1 MLFSVLHPVSDTGC
15 GAQLVKSAAVGFQ
28 KPPRDVA
35 RKKKSARN
43 EASCW
48 LLISKWLAFALCD
61 FCLPASTCVSV
72 LLLPDEV
79 TRRARCCWQGL
90 SLLLTV
96 SLVLLS
102 AWRRK
107 GASQESTATGCHAV
121 SRPVCLFTFVHLHF
135 FALRES
141 TYHFFFPPKLCTSML
156 FFERE
161 PAGKNISV
169 QLWSEWQ
176 DVPRAWCMLNS
187 RWCTLYLPAT
197 LWALYTWLIWYRWQ
211 HFWTYLVMVALGAA
225 PHSCIYTGIF
235 CLCRLGWFVG
245 SAVVPRVPPVPS
257 AQQQKGDWR
266 ARGQHLGMDE
276 QKINLRKVH

>member
-1 MLFSVLHPVSDTGC
+1 MRLICCFLSFILSQTL
-15 GAQLVKSAAVGFQ
+15 AQLVKSAAVGFQ

-35 RKKKSARN
+35 SKKKPAPN
-43 EASCW
+43 EARCW
-48 LLISKWLAFALCD
+48 LLISKRVCIVRCD
-61 FCLPASTCVSV
+61 FHLPASTCVSV
-72 LLLPDEV
+72 LLLPGEV
-79 TRRARCCWQGL
+79 TRRARRCCQGL

-107 GASQESTATGCHAV
+107 GASQESTATGCHTV
-121 SRPVCLFTFVHLHF
+121 SRPACLFTCVHLHF
-135 FALRES
+135 SALREY
-141 TYHFFFPPKLCTSML
+141 TYHFSPPKLCTPML

-197 LWALYTWLIWYRWQ
+197 FWALYTWLILYRWQ
-211 HFWTYLVMVALGAA
+211 HFWTYLATVALGAA
-225 PHSCIYTGIF
+225 PCSCIYTCIF
-235 CLCRLGWFVG
+235 RLCRLGWFVG

-257 AQQQKGDWR
+257 AQQQKVDWR
-266 ARGQHLGMDE
+266 ARGQHLGVDE